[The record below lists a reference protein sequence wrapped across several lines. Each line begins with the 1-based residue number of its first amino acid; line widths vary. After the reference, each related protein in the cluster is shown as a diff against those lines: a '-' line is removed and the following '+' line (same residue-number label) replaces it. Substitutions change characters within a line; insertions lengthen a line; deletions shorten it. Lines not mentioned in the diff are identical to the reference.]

1 MSHTQNGKRVGI
13 WLFIIAT
20 LYFVAFIFPNSLGA
34 KSERMLLATSL
45 DEPITYPHVV
55 RMLTPAKDI
64 KDLFSRWVI
73 YGDYHYGY
81 PFYFLSALTVLPVR
95 LIYGGEFVNY
105 TAVNL
110 LLLRQ
115 FISVLPLI
123 MAILL
128 LVYEQTNFRQFWE
141 ATGLTLLMFIVP
153 AFVRNHIQW
162 WHPDALSVLSV
173 VFVLVFLRRDEFKFG
188 RYFWLAAIACGISVG
203 IKLAGAFFF
212 ITIPYYL
219 FMAYRQKKITLIGM
233 VKKGALFVVV
243 ALLALVVSNPFLYNA
258 GARQELMRI
267 QMEKMEVLR
276 NGYEDGSPYY
286 QKGPAFWSWTLSTWY
301 GHPLFLIFLGLSL
314 VVGCLWG
321 SNKLLNRLILSYVI
335 PHAIYLL
342 WFVAVKPDHY
352 WLPIM
357 VPLFS
362 TAMIIPR
369 VLIEGRFTNHFK
381 SSWLRWALLVLSLI
395 ILGIQAVN
403 FLVHPYSGV
412 VAQYQRGLQ
421 VEVALKLEP

>member
-1 MSHTQNGKRVGI
+1 MTRNHNSKRVGI
-13 WLFIIAT
+13 WIFIIAT
-20 LYFVAFIFPNSLGA
+20 LYFIAFIFPNLRGA

-55 RMLTPAKDI
+55 RMLTPAKDF
-64 KDLFSRWVI
+64 KDLFSRWII

-81 PFYFLSALTVLPVR
+81 PFYFFSALAVLPVR
-95 LIYGGEFVNY
+95 LIHGGEFINY

-123 MAILL
+123 IAILL
-128 LVYEQTNFRQFWE
+128 LIYEQTKFKTFWE
-141 ATGLTLLMFIVP
+141 AMGLTIFMFSVP
-153 AFVRNHIQW
+153 AFVRNNIQW

-173 VFVLVFLRRDEFKFG
+173 TLVFVFLRRDEFKFG

-212 ITIPYYL
+212 VTIPYYL
-219 FMAYRQKKITLIGM
+219 FMAYRLGKITKVGLI
-233 VKKGALFVVV
+233 KKGALFVVV

-258 GARQELMRI
+258 GARQELLRI
-267 QMEKMEVLR
+267 QMEKVEVLR

-286 QKGPAFWSWTLSTWY
+286 QKGPAFWGWTLSTWY
-301 GHPLFLIFLGLSL
+301 GHPLFLIFLGISL
-314 VVGCLWG
+314 IVGCLWG
-321 SNKLLNRLILSYVI
+321 SNKLLNRLILSYIV

-357 VPLFS
+357 IPLFS
-362 TAMIIPR
+362 TAMSIPSAL
-369 VLIEGRFTNHFK
+369 VNDRFTKFFK
-381 SSWLRWALLVLSLI
+381 PSWLRKAFIVLSLI
-395 ILGIQAVN
+395 ILGIQAVI
-403 FLVHPYSGV
+403 FLVRPYSGV
-412 VAQYQRGLQ
+412 LAQYQRGLQ
-421 VEVALKLEP
+421 IEVTLESR